1 MFYFSEYN
9 IVSFELL
16 QKEDI
21 DDIIDSVT
29 SLKDVPTRVGMCICQ
44 RAF

>member
-1 MFYFSEYN
+1 MRFPVSRCKVMFYFSEYN

-21 DDIIDSVT
+21 DDIIIL
-29 SLKDVPTRVGMCICQ
+29 SLVSKMSLQG
-44 RAF
+44 